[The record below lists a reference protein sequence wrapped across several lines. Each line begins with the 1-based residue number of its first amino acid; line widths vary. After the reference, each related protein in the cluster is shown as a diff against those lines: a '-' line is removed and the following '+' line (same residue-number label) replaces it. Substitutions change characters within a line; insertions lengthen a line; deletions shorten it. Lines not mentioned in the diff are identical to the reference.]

1 VNNFILGNIGNNI
14 LSGELA
20 DDTLVGDQG
29 NDWLQ
34 GGAGKDSLTGV
45 DLTFRGVREIDQL
58 TGGADADV
66 FVLGDSTDYFYKGY
80 LDDDYALIM
89 DAGTG
94 SDKVMLKGAPV
105 NYRIEAAVSSRLGGV
120 TGAGLYIYVD
130 NPVPVTAV
138 MGTTGT
144 EDDLIAFLS
153 APAGSYTLT
162 FMGVS

>member
-1 VNNFILGNIGNNI
+1 M
-14 LSGELA
+14 
-20 DDTLVGDQG
+20 
-29 NDWLQ
+29 
-34 GGAGKDSLTGV
+34 GAGSPAADALPH
-45 DLTFRGVREIDQL
+45 
-58 TGGADADV
+58 GGADADV

-80 LDDDYALIM
+80 LDDDYALIT
-89 DAGTG
+89 DVGTG
-94 SDKVMLKGAPV
+94 SDKVMLKGAPA
-105 NYRIEAAVSSRLGGV
+105 NYRIEGAASSRLGSV

-130 NPVPVTAV
+130 NPVPVTGL